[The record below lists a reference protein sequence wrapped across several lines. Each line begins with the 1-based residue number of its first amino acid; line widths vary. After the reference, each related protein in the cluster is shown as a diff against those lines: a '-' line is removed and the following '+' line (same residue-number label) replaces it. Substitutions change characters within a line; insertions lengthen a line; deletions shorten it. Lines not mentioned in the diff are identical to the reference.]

1 MSPSRFSTCP
11 LDLQTEQGD
20 AQCQKEGLQQGVDW
34 AEDADVLHQRP
45 VPQETQDERQDNDV
59 QDEDG
64 QVVQEVLGVTGSEN
78 GEHFNLCGEN
88 KMVRPT
94 KSSSCCM
101 ACAAKK
107 PCSSTAKKSSP
118 ALLVAKKRAVALA
131 TLFKWDP
138 WGSMGRQHDNCYDY
152 AFGLNNVK
160 SVNKNVPGNM
170 AGNKAWGLTF
180 TNCTGIAKRVLED
193 YKGLAY
199 RCKPSDPC
207 PPGYY
212 KVMNFVAPNGGDFH
226 WYRET
231 NAVRYKTRPGDTVTG
246 LARFFRV
253 TPAVIRA
260 AVVKGTRPT
269 SASNGRI
276 ANTNRNLPV
285 LNQMVH
291 RGSGAIRP
299 GKVIQF
305 PVRLWSHKQ
314 GFATGPVLV
323 DASGKTI
330 TDPRR
335 ANRAYPGLNY
345 SKFCSAYMVKA
356 GAGRA
361 ALARA
366 QRRSSLSRLS
376 STARANGLRSL
387 GILRR

>member
-1 MSPSRFSTCP
+1 MS
-11 LDLQTEQGD
+11 D
-20 AQCQKEGLQQGVDW
+20 
-34 AEDADVLHQRP
+34 QRA
-45 VPQETQDERQDNDV
+45 VPQVTQNERQNDDV
-59 QDEDG
+59 QREDG
-64 QVVQEVLGVTGSEN
+64 QVIQQVLGVTGSEN

-88 KMVRPT
+88 KMGTCCAACASKTPSTT
-94 KSSSCCM
+94 KKPCASTNS
-101 ACAAKK
+101 AAKK
-107 PCSSTAKKSSP
+107 K
-118 ALLVAKKRAVALA
+118 AVALA
-131 TLFKWDP
+131 TLFRWDP

-152 AFGLNNVK
+152 AFGLNNPRA
-160 SVNKNVPGNM
+160 VNKNVPGNM
-170 AGNKAWGLTF
+170 ANNKAWGLTF
-180 TNCTGIAKRVLED
+180 TKCDGIAKRVLED

-231 NAVRYKTRPGDTVTG
+231 NGVRYKTRPGDTVTG

-253 TPAVIRA
+253 TPSVIRA
-260 AVVKGTRPT
+260 AVAKGTRPM

-276 ANTNRNLPV
+276 SNTNRNLPV

-291 RGSGAIRP
+291 SGSGAIRP

-361 ALARA
+361 ALARS
-366 QRRSSLSRLS
+366 RRRPSLV
-376 STARANGLRSL
+376 TARVNGLRSL
-387 GILRR
+387 GTPRL

>member
-1 MSPSRFSTCP
+1 M
-11 LDLQTEQGD
+11 
-20 AQCQKEGLQQGVDW
+20 
-34 AEDADVLHQRP
+34 
-45 VPQETQDERQDNDV
+45 
-59 QDEDG
+59 
-64 QVVQEVLGVTGSEN
+64 
-78 GEHFNLCGEN
+78 
-88 KMVRPT
+88 T
-94 KSSSCCM
+94 K
-101 ACAAKK
+101 KK
-107 PCSSTAKKSSP
+107 
-118 ALLVAKKRAVALA
+118 AVALA

-138 WGSMGRQHDNCYDY
+138 WGSMGRHHDNCYDY
-152 AFGLNNVK
+152 AFGLNNQK
-160 SVNKNVPGNM
+160 AINKNVPGNM

-180 TNCTGIAKRVLED
+180 KTCDGIAKRVLED

-207 PPGYY
+207 PIGYY

-231 NAVRYKTRPGDTVTG
+231 NAVRYRTRPGDTVTG

-260 AVVKGTRPT
+260 AVSKGTKPA

-276 ANTNRNLPV
+276 ANNVNRNLPI

-361 ALARA
+361 ALARS
-366 QRRSSLSRLS
+366 QHRPTLSVV
-376 STARANGLRSL
+376 RANGLQSL
-387 GILRR
+387 GIPRL

>member
-1 MSPSRFSTCP
+1 MSRSAWATTGFARWNC
-11 LDLQTEQGD
+11 LQTEQGD
-20 AQCQKEGLQQGVDW
+20 TQSQQESLHQGVNW
-34 AEDADVLHQRP
+34 AEDADVLHQRT
-45 VPQETQDERQDNDV
+45 VPQVTQDERQDNDV
-59 QDEDG
+59 QGEDG
-64 QVVQEVLGVTGSEN
+64 QVVQEILSVAGSEN
-78 GEHFNLCGEN
+78 GKHFNLCGEN
-88 KMVRPT
+88 KMGP
-94 KSSSCCM
+94 CCT
-101 ACAAKK
+101 ACAA
-107 PCSSTAKKSSP
+107 TAKNRVP
-118 ALLVAKKRAVALA
+118 AATAAKKKATALA

-138 WGSMGRQHDNCYDY
+138 WGSMGRHHDNCYDY
-152 AFGLNNVK
+152 AFGLNNIR
-160 SVNKNVPGNM
+160 SINKNVPGNM

-180 TNCTGIAKRVLED
+180 TNCNGIAKRVLED

-276 ANTNRNLPV
+276 SNTNRNLPV

-291 RGSGAIRP
+291 RGTGAIRP

-305 PVRLWSHKQ
+305 PVKLWSHKQ

-361 ALARA
+361 ALARS
-366 QRRSSLSRLS
+366 QRRPTLSVV
-376 STARANGLRSL
+376 RANGLRSL

>member
-1 MSPSRFSTCP
+1 
-11 LDLQTEQGD
+11 
-20 AQCQKEGLQQGVDW
+20 
-34 AEDADVLHQRP
+34 VLHHGT
-45 VPQETQDERQDNDV
+45 VPQVTQDESQNDDV

-64 QVVQEVLGVTGSEN
+64 KVVQEILGVAGSEN
-78 GEHFNLCGEN
+78 CEHFNLCGEN
-88 KMVRPT
+88 KMTACCVACSST
-94 KSSSCCM
+94 KNISSTKKREPMKTSS
-101 ACAAKK
+101 AAAKK
-107 PCSSTAKKSSP
+107 K
-118 ALLVAKKRAVALA
+118 AVALA

-138 WGSMGRQHDNCYDY
+138 WGSMGRHHDNCYDY
-152 AFGLNNVK
+152 AFGLNNLR
-160 SVNKNVPGNM
+160 SVNKDVPGNM
-170 AGNKAWGLTF
+170 AGNKAFGLTF
-180 TNCTGIAKRVLED
+180 TNCNGIAKRVLED
-193 YKGLAY
+193 YRGLAY

-231 NAVRYKTRPGDTVTG
+231 NAVRYRTRPGDTVTG

-260 AVVKGTRPT
+260 ACAKGTRPM

-276 ANTNRNLPV
+276 SNTNRNLPV

-305 PVRLWSHKQ
+305 PVKLWSHKQ

-330 TDPRR
+330 ADPRR

-356 GAGRA
+356 GAGRI
-361 ALARA
+361 ALARS
-366 QRRSSLSRLS
+366 RRL
-376 STARANGLRSL
+376 STARANGLQFL
-387 GILRR
+387 GTPRL

>member
-1 MSPSRFSTCP
+1 M
-11 LDLQTEQGD
+11 
-20 AQCQKEGLQQGVDW
+20 
-34 AEDADVLHQRP
+34 LHQRA
-45 VPQETQDERQDNDV
+45 VPQVTQDECQNDDI
-59 QDEDG
+59 QDENG
-64 QVVQEVLGVTGSEN
+64 KVVQEILGVAGSEN
-78 GEHFNLCGEN
+78 SKHFNLCGEN
-88 KMVRPT
+88 KMGT
-94 KSSSCCM
+94 CCT

-107 PCSSTAKKSSP
+107 PCSSAKKNSP
-118 ALLVAKKRAVALA
+118 AANAAKKKAVANA

-138 WGSMGRQHDNCYDY
+138 WGSMGRHHDNCYDY
-152 AFGLNNVK
+152 AFGLNNARA
-160 SVNKNVPGNM
+160 VNKNVPGNM

-180 TNCTGIAKRVLED
+180 TKCDGIAKRVLED

-212 KVMNFVAPNGGDFH
+212 KVMNFVAPIGGDFH

-231 NAVRYKTRPGDTVTG
+231 NAVRYRTRPGDTVTG

-253 TPAVIRA
+253 TPAIIRA
-260 AVVKGTRPT
+260 AVAKGTRPV

-276 ANTNRNLPV
+276 ANNTNRNLPV
-285 LNQMVH
+285 LNRMVH
-291 RGSGAIRP
+291 SGSGAIRP

-361 ALARA
+361 ALARS
-366 QRRSSLSRLS
+366 QMRPSLVRPASVGQ
-376 STARANGLRSL
+376 ANGLRFL
-387 GILRR
+387 GIPRR

>member
-1 MSPSRFSTCP
+1 
-11 LDLQTEQGD
+11 
-20 AQCQKEGLQQGVDW
+20 
-34 AEDADVLHQRP
+34 VLHHRA
-45 VPQETQDERQDNDV
+45 VPQVTQDERQNDDV
-59 QDEDG
+59 QCKDCN
-64 QVVQEVLGVTGSEN
+64 VIQEILGVTGSEN
-78 GEHFNLCGEN
+78 SEHFNLCGEN
-88 KMVRPT
+88 KMVGPT
-94 KSSSCCM
+94 KSSSCCTS
-101 ACAAKK
+101 CAAKK
-107 PCSSTAKKSSP
+107 PCSSKTLNSPAANAAKKK
-118 ALLVAKKRAVALA
+118 AAANA

-138 WGSMGRQHDNCYDY
+138 WGSMGRHHDNCYDY
-152 AFGLNNVK
+152 AFGLNNIR
-160 SVNKNVPGNM
+160 SVNKDVPGNM
-170 AGNKAWGLTF
+170 SGNKAWGLTF
-180 TNCTGIAKRVLED
+180 TKCDGIAKRVLED
-193 YKGLAY
+193 YRGLAY
-199 RCKPSDPC
+199 RCKPSDPS
-207 PPGYY
+207 PLGYY

-260 AVVKGTRPT
+260 AVAKGTKPK

-291 RGSGAIRP
+291 SGSGAIRP

-305 PVRLWSHKQ
+305 PVKLWSHKQ

-361 ALARA
+361 ALARS
-366 QRRSSLSRLS
+366 QRRPPL
-376 STARANGLRSL
+376 AIVRANGPQSL
-387 GILRR
+387 GIPRL

>member
-1 MSPSRFSTCP
+1 M
-11 LDLQTEQGD
+11 
-20 AQCQKEGLQQGVDW
+20 
-34 AEDADVLHQRP
+34 LHKSAI
-45 VPQETQDERQDNDV
+45 PQVTQDERQNEHV
-59 QDEDG
+59 ESENG
-64 QVVQEVLGVTGSEN
+64 HVVQEILGVAGSEN
-78 GEHFNLCGEN
+78 SEHFNLCGEN
-88 KMVRPT
+88 KMGA
-94 KSSSCCM
+94 CCM
-101 ACAAKK
+101 ACASKK
-107 PCSSTAKKSSP
+107 PCASPTKKSPMKKTSSVATPTANAAKK
-118 ALLVAKKRAVALA
+118 KAVALA

-138 WGSMGRQHDNCYDY
+138 WGSMGRHHDNCYDY
-152 AFGLNNVK
+152 AFGLNNIR

-180 TNCTGIAKRVLED
+180 TKCDGIAKRVLED
-193 YKGLAY
+193 YKDLAY

-231 NAVRYKTRPGDTVTG
+231 NGVRYRTRPGDTVTG

-260 AVVKGTRPT
+260 AVAKGTRPT

-276 ANTNRNLPV
+276 SNTNRNLPV

-291 RGSGAIRP
+291 SGSGAIRA
-299 GKVIQF
+299 GRVIQF

-361 ALARA
+361 ALARS
-366 QRRSSLSRLS
+366 QHRPTLSI
-376 STARANGLRSL
+376 ARANGLQSL
-387 GILRR
+387 GIPRL

>member
-1 MSPSRFSTCP
+1 MTASCCTAC
-11 LDLQTEQGD
+11 
-20 AQCQKEGLQQGVDW
+20 A
-34 AEDADVLHQRP
+34 
-45 VPQETQDERQDNDV
+45 
-59 QDEDG
+59 
-64 QVVQEVLGVTGSEN
+64 
-78 GEHFNLCGEN
+78 
-88 KMVRPT
+88 PT
-94 KSSSCCM
+94 KSSPTKNPVKKPSSPT
-101 ACAAKK
+101 ATAAKK
-107 PCSSTAKKSSP
+107 K
-118 ALLVAKKRAVALA
+118 AVALA

-138 WGSMGRQHDNCYDY
+138 WGSMGRHHDNCYDY
-152 AFGLNNVK
+152 AFGLNNLR
-160 SVNKNVPGNM
+160 SVNKDVPGNM

-180 TNCTGIAKRVLED
+180 TTCTGIAKRVLED
-193 YKGLAY
+193 YRGLAY
-199 RCKPSDPC
+199 RCKPSDPS

-260 AVVKGTRPT
+260 AVAKGARPT

-291 RGSGAIRP
+291 RGSGAIRS

-356 GAGRA
+356 GAGRV
-361 ALARA
+361 ALARS
-366 QRRSSLSRLS
+366 RRLA
-376 STARANGLRSL
+376 TVRANGLQSL

>member
-1 MSPSRFSTCP
+1 MT
-11 LDLQTEQGD
+11 
-20 AQCQKEGLQQGVDW
+20 A
-34 AEDADVLHQRP
+34 
-45 VPQETQDERQDNDV
+45 
-59 QDEDG
+59 
-64 QVVQEVLGVTGSEN
+64 
-78 GEHFNLCGEN
+78 
-88 KMVRPT
+88 T
-94 KSSSCCM
+94 KSSSKPCCK
-101 ACAAKK
+101 ACAASTKK
-107 PCSSTAKKSSP
+107 PCASTKRPSSTKSSSTNSAAKK
-118 ALLVAKKRAVALA
+118 KAVALA

-138 WGSMGRQHDNCYDY
+138 WGSMGRHHDNCYDY
-152 AFGLNNVK
+152 AFGLNNIR
-160 SVNKNVPGNM
+160 SVNKDVPGNM
-170 AGNKAWGLTF
+170 SGNKAWGLTF
-180 TNCTGIAKRVLED
+180 TKCDGIAKRVLED
-193 YKGLAY
+193 YRGLAY

-231 NAVRYKTRPGDTVTG
+231 NGVRYKTRPGDTVTG

-260 AVVKGTRPT
+260 AVAKGTRPM

-276 ANTNRNLPV
+276 SNTNRNLPV

-291 RGSGAIRP
+291 SGSGAIRP

-361 ALARA
+361 ALAR
-366 QRRSSLSRLS
+366 SRLRPTLS
-376 STARANGLRSL
+376 VVRANGLQSL

>member
-1 MSPSRFSTCP
+1 VWH
-11 LDLQTEQGD
+11 
-20 AQCQKEGLQQGVDW
+20 QCT
-34 AEDADVLHQRP
+34 
-45 VPQETQDERQDNDV
+45 VPQVTQNERQDNDI
-59 QDEDG
+59 QREDG
-64 QVVQEVLGVTGSEN
+64 QVVEEILGVTGSEN
-78 GEHFNLCGEN
+78 GKHFNLCGEN
-88 KMVRPT
+88 KMGSCCVACATKKPCAST
-94 KSSSCCM
+94 KPKSSS
-101 ACAAKK
+101 AATLAAKK
-107 PCSSTAKKSSP
+107 K
-118 ALLVAKKRAVALA
+118 AVALA

-138 WGSMGRQHDNCYDY
+138 WGSMGRHHDNCYDY
-152 AFGLNNVK
+152 AFGLNNIR
-160 SVNKNVPGNM
+160 SVNKDVPGNM
-170 AGNKAWGLTF
+170 SGNKAWGLTF
-180 TNCTGIAKRVLED
+180 TKCDGIAKRVLED

-207 PPGYY
+207 PIGYY

-231 NAVRYKTRPGDTVTG
+231 NGVRYKTRPGDTVTG

-253 TPAVIRA
+253 TPAIIRA
-260 AVVKGTRPT
+260 AVAKGTRPT

-276 ANTNRNLPV
+276 ANNTNHNLPV

-291 RGSGAIRP
+291 AGSGAIRP

-361 ALARA
+361 ALAR
-366 QRRSSLSRLS
+366 SLHRPTL
-376 STARANGLRSL
+376 AVVRANGPQSL
-387 GILRR
+387 GIPRL

>member
-1 MSPSRFSTCP
+1 MCASQDTN
-11 LDLQTEQGD
+11 LQTEQGNT
-20 AQCQKEGLQQGVDW
+20 QSQQESLQQGVDW
-34 AEDADVLHQRP
+34 TEDLDVLHQSA
-45 VPQETQDERQDNDV
+45 VPQVTQDERQNDDV
-59 QDEDG
+59 QNEDG
-64 QVVQEVLGVTGSEN
+64 KVVQEILGVAGSEN
-78 GEHFNLCGEN
+78 SEHFNLCGEN
-88 KMVRPT
+88 KMGT
-94 KSSSCCM
+94 CCM
-101 ACAAKK
+101 ACAASTKTSSTKK
-107 PCSSTAKKSSP
+107 PCASKKPMNRASLEAKK
-118 ALLVAKKRAVALA
+118 KAVASA

-138 WGSMGRQHDNCYDY
+138 WGSIGRHHDNCYDY
-152 AFGLNNVK
+152 AFGLNNPK
-160 SVNKNVPGNM
+160 AINKNVPGNM
-170 AGNKAWGLTF
+170 ARNKAWGLTF
-180 TNCTGIAKRVLED
+180 TKCDGIAKRVLED

-199 RCKPSDPC
+199 RCKPADIC
-207 PPGYY
+207 PIGYY

-231 NAVRYKTRPGDTVTG
+231 NGVRYKTRPGDTVTG

-260 AVVKGTRPT
+260 AVAKGTRPM

-276 ANTNRNLPV
+276 ANTSRNLPV

-291 RGSGAIRP
+291 SGSGAIRP

-305 PVRLWSHKQ
+305 PVKLWSHKQ

-361 ALARA
+361 AFARA
-366 QRRSSLSRLS
+366 QRRPTLSVV
-376 STARANGLRSL
+376 RANGLQSL
-387 GILRR
+387 GTPRL

>member
-1 MSPSRFSTCP
+1 MGT
-11 LDLQTEQGD
+11 
-20 AQCQKEGLQQGVDW
+20 
-34 AEDADVLHQRP
+34 
-45 VPQETQDERQDNDV
+45 
-59 QDEDG
+59 
-64 QVVQEVLGVTGSEN
+64 
-78 GEHFNLCGEN
+78 
-88 KMVRPT
+88 
-94 KSSSCCM
+94 SCCM
-101 ACAAKK
+101 ACASTKKSSSTKK
-107 PCSSTAKKSSP
+107 PCASTAKKRVTKTSTPP
-118 ALLVAKKRAVALA
+118 ATLAAKKKAVALA

-138 WGSMGRQHDNCYDY
+138 WGSMGRHHDNCYDY
-152 AFGLNNVK
+152 AFGLNNIK
-160 SVNKNVPGNM
+160 SVNKDVPGNM

-180 TNCTGIAKRVLED
+180 TNCNGIAKRVLED

-207 PPGYY
+207 PIGYY

-231 NAVRYKTRPGDTVTG
+231 NAVRYRTRPGDTVTG

-253 TPAVIRA
+253 TPAIIRA
-260 AVVKGTRPT
+260 AVAKGTRPT

-276 ANTNRNLPV
+276 SNTNRNLPV

-366 QRRSSLSRLS
+366 QRRSSLSRLAS
-376 STARANGLRSL
+376 VVRANGLQSL
-387 GILRR
+387 GRLRL